1 MSLRSILLNKKIL
14 VLTVVLAVAVVV
26 VVTTKAC
33 SDEKGVSYRFAPVE
47 LGNVQRTVNV
57 NGSLELFSVD
67 LIRSEVQGQV
77 SKIHKN
83 YNEYVVAGDLLMEIY
98 SESIVES
105 YEQYVDTYRFARI
118 DLQNSRDLFL
128 TKKKLFNEELISSLE
143 YENSRLAYQK
153 ELSSFKRVEKT
164 YLEKKELL
172 DSRMVRAVNAGLI
185 IDEQVSVGDEG
196 ESGTLLYRI
205 APTMEKM
212 ILTINI
218 DESDVGIV
226 KKGQKVSFTVSA
238 YPEEIFHGEISQVT
252 MNPKTIDSIVT
263 YQTTAIVNNKN
274 SNLKPGMT
282 AAATIHVAEK
292 KDVLRV
298 PNQAFMVT
306 PQEIETKPGEKVLWK
321 KISSAVD
328 QMPVTPVHIKTGIAG
343 DTYTE
348 IITDKIKNGDEILTG
363 ISIER

>member
-1 MSLRSILLNKKIL
+1 MSVRSILLNKKVL
-14 VLTVVLAVAVVV
+14 VLIALVIIAVVV
-26 VVTTKAC
+26 ASAYKSC
-33 SDEKGVSYRFAPVE
+33 SEEKGVSYRFAPVE
-47 LGNVQRTVNV
+47 LGDVQRTVNV

-67 LIRSEVQGQV
+67 LIRSEVEGQV
-77 SKIHKN
+77 SKIHKD
-83 YNEYVVAGDLLMEIY
+83 YNEYVVAGDLLLEIF

-128 TKKKLFNEELISSLE
+128 TKKKLFEEELISSSE
-143 YENSRLAYQK
+143 YENSRLSYQK
-153 ELSSFKRVEKT
+153 EISSFKRVEKT

-185 IDEQVSVGDEG
+185 IDCPIKVGDDVATR
-196 ESGTLLYRI
+196 TLLYRI

-226 KKGQKVSFTVSA
+226 KKGQKVTFTVSA
-238 YPEEIFHGEISQVT
+238 YPEDIFHGEIDQVT
-252 MNPKTIDSIVT
+252 MNPTTIDSIVT

-274 SNLKPGMT
+274 NSLKPGMT
-282 AAATIHVAEK
+282 AAATIHVASAK
-292 KDVLRV
+292 NVLRV

-328 QMPVTPVHIKTGIAG
+328 QIPVTPVHIKTGVAG

-348 IITDKIKNGDEILTG
+348 IITDKIKKGDEILTG